1 MVDALLSRKLGVAGV
16 GQAEWAAPDG
26 SAQDLTDRLTARC
39 RKKPVVVL
47 VDEAHTLTRDVGQLL
62 LNLSQEVRAN
72 APFLLVA
79 GRDFFPREAV
89 TLEHLVD
96 HIDHVCQ
103 LAGNANH
110 AAIGG
115 DTDGQG
121 GTDGAP
127 IDIDSVADY
136 PKLRR
141 FLKAHEAGTLLRGVR
156 ARAVVVPELP
166 EIDLVDDPD
175 DNLVLATALA
185 GEADYLVTGDLASPI
200 APEEGAADE
209 DLDGT

>member
-1 MVDALLSRKLGVAGV
+1 MRVVLDTGILVAALITRDTPPDQLYQLWRKRRFTLITSESQLDEFRRVTRYRKLR
-16 GQAEWAAPDG
+16 Q
-26 SAQDLTDRLTARC
+26 
-39 RKKPVVVL
+39 
-47 VDEAHTLTRDVGQLL
+47 
-62 LNLSQEVRAN
+62 
-72 APFLLVA
+72 
-79 GRDFFPREAV
+79 
-89 TLEHLVD
+89 
-96 HIDHVCQ
+96 
-103 LAGNANH
+103 
-110 AAIGG
+110 
-115 DTDGQG
+115 
-121 GTDGAP
+121 
-127 IDIDSVADY
+127 
-136 PKLRR
+136 

>member
-1 MVDALLSRKLGVAGV
+1 M
-16 GQAEWAAPDG
+16 
-26 SAQDLTDRLTARC
+26 
-39 RKKPVVVL
+39 VVL

-185 GEADYLVTGDLASPI
+185 GEADCLVTGDLASPI